1 MKKMNHKCVLT
12 QPQALAVHASCE
24 ALASLDTWAWW
35 YFYTENAGEPDSVV
49 ALSPEVNA
57 A

>member
-1 MKKMNHKCVLT
+1 M

-24 ALASLDTWAWW
+24 ALASLDTWARRC
-35 YFYTENAGEPDSVV
+35 FYTEHAGEPDNAV

-57 A
+57 V